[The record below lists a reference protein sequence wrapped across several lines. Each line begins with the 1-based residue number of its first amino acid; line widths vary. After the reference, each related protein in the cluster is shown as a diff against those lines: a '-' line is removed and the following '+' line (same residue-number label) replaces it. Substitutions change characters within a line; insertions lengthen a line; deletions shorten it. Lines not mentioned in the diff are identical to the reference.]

1 MLLGVAA
8 FWKTVEEHAKVY
20 VPFNVF
26 SLPHTSIFFLC
37 SVDFLSSLTALR
49 VLNAVYELL
58 VSPCVSMLH
67 AFVLSV
73 IHTQCFFDCLTW
85 WKSPIYLNILA

>member
-26 SLPHTSIFFLC
+26 SLPHTSIFFC
-37 SVDFLSSLTALR
+37 SVDFLSSLTVLR

-58 VSPCVSMLH
+58 VSPCVSMFH

-73 IHTQCFFDCLTW
+73 IHTQCFFNCLTW
-85 WKSPIYLNILA
+85 GKSPI